1 MQERASGILVHPSCF
16 PSRGG
21 IGDFGP
27 AAYEFLEFLSASKQ
41 TLWQILP
48 LGPAG
53 YGNSPYS
60 CISAFAG
67 NPFLIS
73 LERLAEH
80 GWIDQG
86 RLKSLADG
94 EDCAVNFQ
102 EIEQHKLPL
111 LHEAATNFLA
121 NADARNRERFEK
133 FRWLNGWWLE
143 DYVLFETLRRHFD
156 AHSWNQWPHELAERR
171 PEAMEKARKD
181 FADEIDQSRALQFAF
196 YEQWRALHQAAKRK
210 GIKVIGDVAIFVSY
224 DSADVWAHPD
234 LFRLKPDL
242 SPEVVA
248 GVPPDYFSKTG
259 QRWGNPL
266 YRWDVLRERGYEW
279 WLHRMKW
286 SLQTC
291 DLVRIDHFRGFE
303 SYWEIPADEET
314 AINGR
319 WVKGPADDFF
329 RVLRETF
336 GELPLIAED
345 LGLITQEVVAL
356 RERIGVPGMRVMQ
369 FGFGDKGAHMYLP
382 HKYVENTV
390 AYTGTHDNDT
400 TVGWW
405 KNSSRPEERVA
416 AKAYFGD
423 APDGMHWAMIRAAET
438 SVARYCIIQL
448 QDVLGLDSD
457 CRMNIP
463 SHPEGNWTWRY
474 HKGQLKPELARKLVT
489 ITELSDR
496 EPSDSAQKSDGEAGE
511 DFSA

>member
-27 AAYEFLEFLSASKQ
+27 AAYEFLDFLSASRQ
-41 TLWQILP
+41 ALWQILP

-80 GWIDQG
+80 GWIDAA
-86 RLKSLADG
+86 RLRSFSG
-94 EDCAVNFQ
+94 ESCVINFR
-102 EIEQHKLPL
+102 ELESKKLPML
-111 LHEAATNFLA
+111 QEAAGNFLEHA
-121 NADARNRERFEK
+121 EARDRERFEK
-133 FRWLNGWWLE
+133 FCWLNGWWLE

-156 AHSWNQWPHELAERR
+156 AHSWNEWPRALAERK
-171 PEAMEKARKD
+171 PEALEKARRE
-181 FADEIDQSRALQFAF
+181 FTDEINRGRALQFAF
-196 YEQWRALHQAAKRK
+196 YEQWRALHQECRRR
-210 GIKVIGDVAIFVSY
+210 GIRVVGDVAIFVSY

-234 LFRLKPDL
+234 LFRLNPDL

-248 GVPPDYFSKTG
+248 GVPPDYFSKNG

-279 WLHRMKW
+279 WLQRMKW
-286 SLQTC
+286 ALETC
-291 DLVRIDHFRGFE
+291 DMVRIDHFRGFE
-303 SYWEIPADEET
+303 SCWEIPAAEET

-319 WVKGPADDFF
+319 WIKGPGDDFF
-329 RVLRETF
+329 RALRENF
-336 GELPLIAED
+336 GDLPLIAED
-345 LGLITQEVVAL
+345 LGMITEEVVAL
-356 RERIGVPGMRVMQ
+356 RERIGVPGMRVIQ
-369 FGFGDKGAHMYLP
+369 FGFGNKGAHMYLP
-382 HKYVENTV
+382 HQYTENTV

-405 KNSSRPEERVA
+405 NNSSNEEERKA
-416 AKAYFGD
+416 ALAYFGD
-423 APDGMHWAMIRAAET
+423 GADGIHWAMIRAAET
-438 SVARYCIIQL
+438 SVAKICMIQL

-463 SHPEGNWTWRY
+463 SHPEGNWAWRY
-474 HKGQLKPELARKLVT
+474 HREQLTPELTHKLAA
-489 ITELSDR
+489 ITEISDR
-496 EPSDSAQKSDGEAGE
+496 VPSETGKQGDRETAER
-511 DFSA
+511 FSA